1 MNQEKLQAARDAISA
16 EFEAA
21 VAPIQKK
28 YEEDMAAA
36 EAEYGQSDTSEEE
49 GLDSGDMMELSSDN
63 VATLEL
69 HGDLPSDEDT
79 EK

>member
-1 MNQEKLQAARDAISA
+1 MDQEKLQERRDAISA

-36 EAEYGQSDTSEEE
+36 EAEFGQPEETSEEE
-49 GLDSGDMMELSSDN
+49 GLDKGDI
-63 VATLEL
+63 LEL
-69 HGDLPSDEDT
+69 HGDLPSE
-79 EK
+79 EPAEE